1 MQSYMLSL
9 PAVDLNCEKNSIQY
23 FGQNCSNAVSIIKLQ
38 FSCHISKNKEISNA
52 IRAGLTNVGACSE
65 KKVMSDNVHDFLH
78 LHCTSVDFVD
88 LFAIFTVKTPNQ
100 LNPISVCI
108 VILTLSNCIF
118 ASAIFVFVPKTNHNN
133 NTIT

>member
-65 KKVMSDNVHDFLH
+65 EKVMSDNVHDFFY
-78 LHCTSVDFVD
+78 TYI
-88 LFAIFTVKTPNQ
+88 APQ
-100 LNPISVCI
+100 L
-108 VILTLSNCIF
+108 IL
-118 ASAIFVFVPKTNHNN
+118 
-133 NTIT
+133 